1 MDIGKFKHYCSSFLG
16 KMAAAEEG
24 FHQQKLRFTRHL
36 DKLKRY
42 CDSLP
47 PPPRSTNPTRSHSPP
62 PIPAAHDLPQQ
73 PTLPDSKYRSHPKPR
88 QQSL

>member
-1 MDIGKFKHYCSSFLG
+1 V
-16 KMAAAEEG
+16 KMTAAEEG

-42 CDSLP
+42 CDSQP
-47 PPPRSTNPTRSHSPP
+47 PPPRSANPTRSPSPSP
-62 PIPAAHDLPQQ
+62 TPLPAPHDLPQQ
-73 PTLPDSKYRSHPKPR
+73 PTLPYSKYRSHPKPR